1 MNNGKNFNDD
11 DKYNKEILDEVAWY
25 NKNSKG
31 QTQTVGQKKPNAW
44 GIYDMLGN
52 VWEWCEDKYCKY
64 PNKEVNDP
72 MNNNKGDE
80 YVIRGGS
87 YKDDIRSSRSASRR
101 HIHPNKNRNYI
112 GFRLVLVPIE

>member
-1 MNNGKNFNDD
+1 
-11 DKYNKEILDEVAWY
+11 
-25 NKNSKG
+25 
-31 QTQTVGQKKPNAW
+31 
-44 GIYDMLGN
+44 
-52 VWEWCEDKYCKY
+52 
-64 PNKEVNDP
+64 

-112 GFRLVLVPIE
+112 GFRLVLVPIA